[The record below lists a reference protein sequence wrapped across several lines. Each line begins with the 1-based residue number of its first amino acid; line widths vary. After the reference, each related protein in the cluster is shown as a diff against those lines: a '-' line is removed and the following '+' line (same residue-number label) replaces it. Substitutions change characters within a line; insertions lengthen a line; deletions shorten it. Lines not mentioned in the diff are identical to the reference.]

1 MRKIKKIPFSD
12 LNSLRPKILD
22 WATGFEET
30 IWMDGNDYPL
40 KEKTYRALLAVD
52 AFTAIRTDFHNGFD
66 KLEEYQKVTQDW
78 IFGYLSYDLKNDI
91 ANLSSK
97 NIDGLGFPDLY
108 FFQPKK
114 ILLFFDDFVELHYLN
129 FVADEM
135 DSDWDLILK
144 HSSTPEKLPSSKCSI
159 QSRTSKSSYFEKV
172 SEVLENIKEGNIQEL
187 NLCQEFYAEDFTID
201 PLDIYLRLND
211 ISKPPFSVFLK
222 LNEFFAFSASPERYI
237 KRSENRVISQPI
249 KGTSRRSKDPVED
262 KNLASSLQSD
272 EKERGENIMI
282 ANLVQNDLSL
292 FAEKGSVMVEELC
305 GLYSFKQVHQLIST
319 ISCQVSAT
327 ISNVEIL
334 RKTFPM
340 GSMAGTPR
348 DAALK
353 LIERIED
360 FKRGLYSGAI
370 GYMDPFG
377 NFDFN
382 VVIRSILY
390 NANKNYISYS
400 VGSAITINSVPERE
414 YEECLVKAKAMS
426 DVLTSE
432 CKLE

>member
-1 MRKIKKIPFSD
+1 MRKIKRIPFSD
-12 LNSLRPKILD
+12 LDSLRPKILN

-40 KEKTYRALLAVD
+40 KETTYRAILAVD

-66 KLEEYQKVTQDW
+66 KLEEYQKMTQDW

-91 ANLSSK
+91 ENLTSK

-114 ILLFFDDFVELHYLN
+114 VLLFFDDFVELHYLN

-135 DSDWDLILK
+135 DSDWDFILNQ
-144 HSSTPEKLPSSKCSI
+144 SSTQEKLQPFKSSI
-159 QSRTSKSSYFEKV
+159 HSRTSKSNYFEKV
-172 SEVLENIKEGNIQEL
+172 SEVLANIKEGNIQEL
-187 NLCQEFYAEDFTID
+187 NLCQEFYGENFIID

-222 LNEFFAFSASPERYI
+222 LNEFFALSASPERYI
-237 KRSENRVISQPI
+237 KRAGNRVVSQPI
-249 KGTSRRSKDPVED
+249 KGTSRRSQDPVED
-262 KNLASSLQSD
+262 NNLASSLQSD
-272 EKERGENIMI
+272 EKERTENIMI
-282 ANLVQNDLSL
+282 ADLVQNDLSH
-292 FAEKGSVMVEELC
+292 FAEKDSVVVEELC

-319 ISCQVSAT
+319 ISCQVPAAV
-327 ISNVEIL
+327 SNVEVL

-348 DAALK
+348 LAALK
-353 LIERIED
+353 LIEQIED

-390 NANKNYISYS
+390 NANKNYVSYS
-400 VGSAITINSVPERE
+400 VGSAITINSLAERE
-414 YEECLVKAKAMS
+414 YEECLIKAKAMR
-426 DVLTSE
+426 DVLTIQ
-432 CKLE
+432 